1 MSVSGLRSKNDCIV
15 YSTANLG
22 SVLLSINYFP
32 MCKRHEVASLPLL
45 LQLNTTATATT
56 TTTTTTT
63 TTSATTTTTNLTTI
77 NVQLSMCNAQLF
89 CFDLTRKIKKSPL

>member
-1 MSVSGLRSKNDCIV
+1 MLVSGLRSKNDCIV

-22 SVLLSINYFP
+22 SVLLTITYFP
-32 MCKRHEVASLPLL
+32 KCKRHEVASLPLL

-56 TTTTTTT
+56 TTTTTT
-63 TTSATTTTTNLTTI
+63 SATTTTTNLTTI
-77 NVQLSMCNAQLF
+77 NVQLSMFNAQLF